1 MKLLRLVP
9 AGLRV
14 PFMQFHKV
22 AVSISAALLV
32 ASAVLLFTNGLNF
45 GIDFRGGTL
54 IEIETATAP
63 DLGRV
68 RDELNSLGLGD
79 ISLQEFGAA
88 NDLLIRMALLPGD
101 EAVQQVAVDQ
111 VQDALNLMFPGI
123 EYRRVEF
130 VGPQVSGE
138 LIEKGTQAVLV
149 AILLMMVY
157 IWLRF
162 EWQFGVG
169 AVIALV
175 HDVGLTI
182 GLFCLFQIDFGLPVV
197 AALLTIVGYSMNDT
211 VVVYDRIRENLRKFK
226 QESMLAIIDRSLS
239 DTLSRTIMTS
249 VTTLLALAALY
260 VFGGEV
266 IAPFVLAMIWGVLV
280 GTYSS
285 LFVAAPLLLYVKPV
299 RNFND
304 EDDKDET
311 PA

>member
-14 PFMQFHKV
+14 PFMRFHKI
-22 AVSISAALLV
+22 AVSISAALLI
-32 ASAVLLFTNGLNF
+32 ASTVLLSTSGLNF
-45 GIDFRGGTL
+45 GIDFNGGTL
-54 IEIETATAP
+54 IEVETPSAP

-68 RDELNSLGLGD
+68 RVELNSLGLGD
-79 ISLQEFGAA
+79 ISLQEFGAT
-88 NDLLIRMALLPGD
+88 NDILIRMPLQPGKASD
-101 EAVQQVAVDQ
+101 QQVAVDQ
-111 VQDALNLMFPGI
+111 VQDALNLIFPDI
-123 EYRRVEF
+123 EYRRIEF

-149 AILLMMVY
+149 AILLMMIY

-226 QESMLAIIDRSLS
+226 QESMLQIIDRSLS
-239 DTLSRTIMTS
+239 DTLARTIMTS
-249 VTTLLALAALY
+249 LTTLLALAALY
-260 VFGGEV
+260 IFGGEV
-266 IAPFVLAMIWGVLV
+266 IASFVLAMIWGVLV

-285 LFVAAPLLLYVKPV
+285 LFIAAPLLLYVKPV
-299 RNFND
+299 RNFDD
-304 EDDKDET
+304 EDDNDDT